1 MTSVDTESASVGQP
15 APEAVTHVATT
26 RWGRLVLGQ
35 TAFDFWG
42 RRWWGFGLSLALIV
56 ISVISLS
63 VQGLNLGLDFTG
75 GVAWDVPAGQLSV
88 DDARSVLDDNGIDGS
103 EATIQERSSDSGD
116 IIKVQVDDQPAEVRS
131 QLQEAFAKAAGV
143 PVNDVSVSSVSSRWG
158 WEITKKAISALV
170 IFLGLIAL
178 FISIRFEWRMALSAI
193 LAMIH
198 DVLIAVGIY
207 SVFGFV
213 VTPATVIAFLTI
225 LGYSLYDTI
234 VVFDRIKENER
245 RFAASGLS
253 AADVVNVSVN
263 QVLLR
268 SLNTSI
274 AAMLPVLSLL
284 LIGAGLLGQVTLQ
297 EFALALLVGMFTG
310 AYSSLFVAA
319 PLLGWFKASSPQFA
333 RRHADARARLV
344 GDELRAVVVR
354 GSASAR
360 PASGRRRATTT
371 TAAAAAAAVTE
382 GVAEAPA
389 PAAVI
394 PTSTASPTQL
404 LSHPPRPRKK
414 KRR

>member
-1 MTSVDTESASVGQP
+1 MSVDSDTATVDQP
-15 APEAVTHVATT
+15 APAAMTHVATS

-35 TAFDFWG
+35 TAIDFWG
-42 RRWWGFGLSLALIV
+42 RRWVGFGLSLALIV
-56 ISVISLS
+56 LSIISLS
-63 VQGLNLGLDFTG
+63 VKGLNLGLDFTG
-75 GVAWDVPAGQLSV
+75 GVAWDVPARDLTVG
-88 DDARSVLDDNGIDGS
+88 DARSILDDNGIDGS
-103 EATIQERSSDSGD
+103 EATIQQRSSDSGD

-143 PVNDVSVSSVSSRWG
+143 SVNDVSVSSVSSRWG
-158 WEITKKAISALV
+158 WEITKKAIWALA

-198 DVLIAVGIY
+198 DVLISVGIY

-245 RFAASGLS
+245 RFVAAGLS

-297 EFALALLVGMFTG
+297 EFALALFVGMLTG

-319 PLLGWFKASSPQFA
+319 PILGWLKSRSPQFA

-344 GDELRAVVVR
+344 GDELRTVVVR
-354 GSASAR
+354 GSVSAR
-360 PASGRRRATTT
+360 PASGRRRG
-371 TAAAAAAAVTE
+371 AAATVAVAD
-382 GVAEAPA
+382 GISEAPA
-389 PAAVI
+389 ATVIPAA
-394 PTSTASPTQL
+394 TASPAQL

-414 KRR
+414 KKR